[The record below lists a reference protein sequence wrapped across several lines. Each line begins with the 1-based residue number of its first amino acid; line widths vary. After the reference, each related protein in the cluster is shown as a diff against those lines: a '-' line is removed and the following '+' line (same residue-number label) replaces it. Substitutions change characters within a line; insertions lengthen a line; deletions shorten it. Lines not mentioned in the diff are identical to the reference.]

1 MAELFTKKLEDA
13 IRRNDL
19 KYGSE
24 ELRDFMRDKALQSIS
39 RNVNP
44 RRLIDK
50 KKASTVSIPTPG
62 EMVCYFYDAKW
73 KDKLPYWDKFPMIF
87 CVEIYSNGWLGINL
101 HYLPP
106 IYRARAMDMLYELL
120 NNKSYDETTR
130 LRLTYQVLKNLS
142 KFNYFKP
149 TIKRYLT
156 SHVQSRI
163 VKIDPTE
170 WDFAMFLPTARF
182 QKARD
187 RKVWDDSISK
197 IMRG

>member
-1 MAELFTKKLEDA
+1 
-13 IRRNDL
+13 
-19 KYGSE
+19 
-24 ELRDFMRDKALQSIS
+24 
-39 RNVNP
+39 
-44 RRLIDK
+44 
-50 KKASTVSIPTPG
+50 
-62 EMVCYFYDAKW
+62 
-73 KDKLPYWDKFPMIF
+73 
-87 CVEIYSNGWLGINL
+87 
-101 HYLPP
+101 
-106 IYRARAMDMLYELL
+106 MDMLYELL